1 MATFKISGCTVSDGA
16 AIAENSIPAFWQ
28 NPNWRLAWPHRTL
41 TYHTS
46 QVAKRIPRNLLN
58 DRDTKRHQK
67 AIDAV
72 SGCVVGY
79 ARWSLPLSHARDV
92 EGRPVWP
99 EAVVPGV
106 GEDEER
112 EVRRS
117 AAEVDWDPNQESDVL
132 LGELRSIEGEIEGRG
147 VWMRL
152 DYLAVHPEQQG
163 KGIGTA
169 LVESGMREA
178 KKLGLDIFIVAMP
191 SGMGV
196 YERLGFRVEREL
208 VQDDSMFGGTGDH
221 RTYFMVFEQ
230 KAGASNTGDGGE

>member
-1 MATFKISGCTVSDGA
+1 MTSFKISGCTVSDGA

-41 TYHTS
+41 TYHIS

-67 AIDAV
+67 AIDGI
-72 SGCVVGY
+72 SGRILGY
-79 ARWSLPLSHARDV
+79 ARWSLPSSHTRDI
-92 EGRPVWP
+92 EGKPVWE
-99 EAVVPGV
+99 EAVVPVV
-106 GEDEER
+106 GEDQER
-112 EVRRS
+112 EIKKV
-117 AAEVDWDPNQESDVL
+117 AADVVWDPNQESDVL
-132 LGELRSIEGEIEGRG
+132 LGELRSIETEIEERG

-152 DYLAVHPEQQG
+152 EYLAVHPDFQG

-178 KKLGLDIFIVAMP
+178 EKLGLGIFIVAMP

-196 YERLGFRVEREL
+196 YEHLGFKIERVL

-230 KAGASNTGDGGE
+230 KTGGVEGGEDGV